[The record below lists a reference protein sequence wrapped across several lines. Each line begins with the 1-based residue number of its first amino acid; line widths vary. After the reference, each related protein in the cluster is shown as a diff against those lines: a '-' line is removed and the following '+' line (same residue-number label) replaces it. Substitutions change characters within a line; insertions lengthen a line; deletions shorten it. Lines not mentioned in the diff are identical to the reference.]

1 MAKKRSRKKRKGAGT
16 DGSSTQK
23 KRGLLIYVPAL
34 CSVIGTLML
43 LSVILAAAPLTI
55 PQYMGYEIY
64 NVVSGSMEPAIL
76 IGRSGWCL
84 VLSAWCLVLSAW

>member
-1 MAKKRSRKKRKGAGT
+1 MAKKRSRKKHKGAGT

-55 PQYMGYEIY
+55 PQYMG
-64 NVVSGSMEPAIL
+64 
-76 IGRSGWCL
+76 
-84 VLSAWCLVLSAW
+84 